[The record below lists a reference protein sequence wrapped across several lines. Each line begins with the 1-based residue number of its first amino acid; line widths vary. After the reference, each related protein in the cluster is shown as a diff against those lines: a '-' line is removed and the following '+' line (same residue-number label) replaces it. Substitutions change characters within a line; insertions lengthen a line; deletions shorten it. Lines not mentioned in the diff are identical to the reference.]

1 VTGTLADMTS
11 VQPTGGNLVRAA
23 WWALRQDRELL
34 LLPVYGAMVALG
46 SLVSIL
52 AAFVL
57 VPDDA
62 LLVYVVLAV
71 AATYLVAA
79 VSTFFSVALA
89 AGAHERMNG
98 GDPTIS
104 SAMAAAW
111 RHKRAVLG
119 WAALSATVGL
129 VLQSVEA
136 RFKGAG
142 AVLGFLGGVAWAVA
156 SFFAIPIIAAQDVGP
171 ITALKTS
178 ADTFRR
184 RWSNAVRVQLR
195 LGLYVLG
202 LVLATVLGLALGI
215 VLLDTFALLGVLV
228 ILVVAAAA
236 LVGGLVLGAVSA
248 YCRVVLYRYAVGLAT
263 PGFSSGLLEAAVVRK
278 G

>member
-1 VTGTLADMTS
+1 MTS

-263 PGFSSGLLEAAVVRK
+263 PGFSAGVLEAAVVRK

>member
-263 PGFSSGLLEAAVVRK
+263 PGFSAGVLEAAVVRK